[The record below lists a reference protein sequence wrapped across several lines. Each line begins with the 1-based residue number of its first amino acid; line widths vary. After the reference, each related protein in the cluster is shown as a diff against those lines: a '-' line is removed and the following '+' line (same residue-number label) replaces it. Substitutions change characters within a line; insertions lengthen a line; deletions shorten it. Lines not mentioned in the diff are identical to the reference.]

1 MRVTILGSGL
11 VGSVIAADLAR
22 EPRLKL
28 RVVDASER
36 SLETARR
43 RCGVRGGKPR
53 GDARVR
59 FEVADA
65 GSPREIARLVADA
78 DLVMGALP
86 SRLGL
91 QAVRAVIEEGRPM
104 VDISFMAEDFL
115 SLDRLARRRGVTVV
129 PDCGVAPGLSNML
142 AASLASRLGRCERVE
157 IVVGGLPVERRGPF
171 QYKAAF
177 SPMDVIE
184 EYTRPARVVERG
196 RVKVRP
202 PMTDSEM
209 MDLPG
214 VGTVEAFLTDG
225 LRSLARTLK
234 VPFMRE
240 RTLRWP
246 GHADLIRDLHA
257 IGMFSTRHVD
267 AAGQRVR
274 PIDLTSRLLVDQWQ
288 YGPGEADLTVM
299 RVWAEGRRGGRT
311 ERLWWDLLDHH
322 DRGSGFSSMSR
333 TTAFPATSVARQ
345 MLAGK
350 LRGMRGVVAPER
362 LGQRPA
368 ILKRVMRDLAD
379 RGVSLRSGASPL
391 D

>member
-1 MRVTILGSGL
+1 MLVTILGSGL

-22 EPRLKL
+22 DPKMRL
-28 RVVDASER
+28 RVVDASDS
-36 SLETARR
+36 SLQVARR
-43 RCGVRGGKPR
+43 RCGMRRPAAAGR
-53 GDARVR
+53 HRLR

-78 DLVMGALP
+78 DLVVGALP

-91 QAVRAVIEEGRPM
+91 QAMRAVIEAGRSM
-104 VDISFMAEDFL
+104 VDISFMPEDFL
-115 SLDRLARRRGVTVV
+115 SLDRLARKRGVTVV

-142 AASLASRLGRCERVE
+142 AASLASRVGRCSRVE

-177 SPMDVIE
+177 SPLDVIE

-196 RVKVRP
+196 RMVVRA

-234 VPFMRE
+234 VPTMRE

-246 GHADLIRDLHA
+246 GHADLIRQLHA
-257 IGMFSTRHVD
+257 IGMFSTREVT
-267 AAGQRVR
+267 AGGQRVR
-274 PIDLTSRLLVDQWQ
+274 PIDVTSRLLVDQWQ

-299 RVWAEGRRGGRT
+299 RVWAEGRRGGHDMRV
-311 ERLWWDLLDHH
+311 WWDLLDNH
-322 DRGSGFSSMSR
+322 DRSSGFSSMSR

-345 MLAGK
+345 MLAGR
-350 LRGMRGVVAPER
+350 LRGLRGVVAPER

-368 ILKRVMRDLAD
+368 ILKRVMQDLAD
-379 RGVSLRSGASPL
+379 RGVHLRAGTARL
-391 D
+391 A

>member
-22 EPRLKL
+22 DARLQL
-28 RVVDASER
+28 RVVDANEN
-36 SLETARR
+36 SLDIARR
-43 RCGVRGGKPR
+43 RCRVGRGRAR
-53 GDARVR
+53 GRLA

-78 DLVMGALP
+78 DLVVGALP
-86 SRLGL
+86 SRIGL
-91 QAVRAVIEEGRPM
+91 QAMRAVIEAGRSM
-104 VDISFMAEDFL
+104 VDISFMPEDFL
-115 SLDRLARRRGVTVV
+115 CLDRLARRRGVTVV

-142 AASLASRLGRCERVE
+142 AAALAHRVSRCSRVE
-157 IVVGGLPVERRGPF
+157 IVVGGLPVERQGPF

-177 SPMDVIE
+177 SPIDVIE

-196 RVKVRP
+196 RLVVRP

-225 LRSLARTLK
+225 LRSLASTLK
-234 VPFMRE
+234 VSCMRE

-246 GHADLIRDLHA
+246 GHADLIRQLQA
-257 IGMFSTRHVD
+257 IGMFSTREVT
-267 AAGQRVR
+267 AAGKRVR
-274 PIDLTSRLLVDQWQ
+274 PIDVTSRLLVDQWR
-288 YGPGEADLTVM
+288 YAPGEADLTVM
-299 RVWAEGRRGGRT
+299 RVWAEGRRSGHPVRV
-311 ERLWWDLLDHH
+311 WWDLLDHH
-322 DRGSGFSSMSR
+322 DHASGFSSMSR

-345 MLAGK
+345 LLAGG
-350 LRGMRGVVAPER
+350 LRGLRGVVAPER

-368 ILKRVMRDLAD
+368 ILKRVMQDLAD
-379 RGVSLRSGASPL
+379 RGVHLRAGATRLP
-391 D
+391 